1 MEENTENSHKTI
13 LKSTSIFGFA
23 QLMKMGIGV
32 IASKFIAVFLGPIGI
47 GIVGLLNNSLS
58 IIASLT
64 SFGINT
70 IAVREVSLAKATND
84 DAYLS
89 RRYIILKRWALIV
102 GVFGAICS
110 IVFSKL
116 LSQWTFGNPSRY
128 QWFILLSINFILL
141 SLTSCKVALMQGL
154 RMMRSIAIS
163 NVVNSFLVTLL
174 TIPLYYFYKYD
185 GIVPAILVSSAVGL
199 GVNVFYTRKVAIHK
213 IVLSWT
219 TSFNESKPL
228 MKLGFLLSINVIF
241 GQICTFV
248 IKLYLN
254 GSGTKT
260 EILGFY
266 EVSTVILVSY
276 VGMIF
281 NAMGTDFYPRLTEV
295 QSDNKKLKNF
305 VNDQIEIGLLLVTPL
320 LILFYFLA
328 PILIKLLYSS
338 GFIPVVLILK
348 GALFAIIIKAIIW
361 PLAFVILA
369 KGENK
374 LYFKQELLGDFLNI
388 VSTIVFYKFFGLEG
402 IGTAMLLNY
411 ILYGIYV
418 YLILNKRFEFGFR
431 KETVTIICCS
441 CLLGFI
447 SCLVAFE
454 TIYPN
459 SYWFFGV
466 LFLISGVYSFVELNK
481 RISVLSI
488 IIKLKNK
495 FIKK

>member
-1 MEENTENSHKTI
+1 MEENAENSHKTI

-32 IASKFIAVFLGPIGI
+32 VASKFIAVFLGPIGI

-89 RRYIILKRWALIV
+89 RRYFILKRWAIIV

-128 QWFILLSINFILL
+128 HWFILLSINFILL

-174 TIPLYYFYKYD
+174 TIPLYYFFKFD

-199 GVNVFYTRKVAIHK
+199 GVNVFYTRKVAIQK
-213 IVLSWT
+213 IALSWT

-295 QSDNKKLKNF
+295 QSDNKKVKNL

-338 GFIPVVLILK
+338 GFIPVLLILK

-418 YLILNKRFEFGFR
+418 YLILNKRFEFSFR

-441 CLLGFI
+441 CLLGLI
-447 SCLVAFE
+447 CCLVAFE

-466 LFLISGVYSFVELNK
+466 LFLISGVYSFLELNK

-495 FIKK
+495 VIKK